1 MARSPPLTATY
12 ISVLHSS
19 ASGQAANAPALR
31 QEEIHAQREALMVQ
45 APFTPKSFLQ
55 SVDMQGGAVLMP
67 GPDSVSAR
75 PRSRSVAS
83 ISSVAD

>member
-1 MARSPPLTATY
+1 
-12 ISVLHSS
+12 
-19 ASGQAANAPALR
+19 
-31 QEEIHAQREALMVQ
+31 MVQ

>member
-12 ISVLHSS
+12 ISTLHSS
-19 ASGQAANAPALR
+19 ASGQAANAPTLR

-55 SVDMQGGAVLMP
+55 SVDMQGGAVLNA
-67 GPDSVSAR
+67 GTGQRQRTASL
-75 PRSRSVAS
+75 RSVAS